1 MGWCWSN
8 SDCWNGMAYLGRRL
22 RLRRGRQRSEGMAE
36 GQAGG
41 VVDDALSLAENPA
54 WVCVQNLAGEPT
66 KATGLD

>member
-1 MGWCWSN
+1 
-8 SDCWNGMAYLGRRL
+8 MAYLGRRL

-41 VVDDALSLAENPA
+41 VVENPA

-66 KATGLD
+66 KATGLG